1 MTTLTLTL
9 SANGQITLPK
19 AIRKKMGLK
28 PGDKIDYNLT
38 KDNKLELSRLGTL
51 QEFLADFQA
60 SLTPEQKAAIKRNAG
75 KTTEQ
80 LLEEAWQSD
89 ANKKSRI
96 ESYEF

>member
-9 SANGQITLPK
+9 SKNGQITLPK
-19 AIRKKMGLK
+19 AIREKMNLK
-28 PGDKIDYNLT
+28 PGDKIDYTLT

-60 SLTPEQKAAIKRNAG
+60 SLTSEQKAAIKRNAG
-75 KTTEQ
+75 KTVNQ
-80 LLEEAWQSD
+80 LLKEAWDSD

-96 ESYEF
+96 EAYEF